1 MIYVAAIF
9 LPLLG
14 AVIAGFF
21 GRGLGDRAS
30 AVVACVL
37 LGLAMLAAWAA
48 FYEVAFQGAGHT
60 IELMT
65 WIDSGALELSWSLRY
80 DVLTAVMVFVVTTA
94 SFLIHVYS

>member
-21 GRGLGDRAS
+21 GRALGDRAS

-37 LGLAMLAAWAA
+37 LGLAMVGWLY
-48 FYEVAFQGAGHT
+48 FRG
-60 IELMT
+60 
-65 WIDSGALELSWSLRY
+65 LR
-80 DVLTAVMVFVVTTA
+80 A
-94 SFLIHVYS
+94 STGRRRRLHRRCPRRRPFLWNGPWRIG